1 MKTTQALEALKAERE
16 RLDNVVA
23 EAIRQRDEWLCTI
36 SNAVGNIDIGN
47 RNRRHR
53 MSAAGRKR
61 ISEAAKKRW
70 AEKNKGKK

>member
-1 MKTTQALEALKAERE
+1 MNILETIKSQRE
-16 RLDNVVA
+16 RLDAKVNAAIA
-23 EAIRQRDEWLCTI
+23 ERDAFIASI
-36 SNAVGNIDIGN
+36 STAVGQVET

-70 AEKNKGKK
+70 AAKNAAKK